1 MQPCRERDKG
11 FEIEDAN
18 LLILKW
24 GMKTGFYFH
33 KDYEESIG
41 FIFDEN
47 ATCSSHV
54 SNICRAAFHSL
65 YRIGKIRHLLN
76 RASTERLIHAFIT
89 SRLDFCNS
97 LLHHLP
103 QNLTHKLHRIQN
115 AAARL
120 ITRSKKHDHI
130 TPILIELHWLPVS
143 KRTDFKIL
151 ILTYEILHDLAPAY
165 LSELLAARDA
175 KRVTRSATTETR
187 LVEPHYSQ
195 KSYGARAF
203 SVCATRL
210 WNRHP

>member
-1 MQPCRERDKG
+1 MAWCIEHQSFAIFTPLMSGANGRGQKFSNDLRGCYIWRAYAQSDNFCNPAEKEIHG
-11 FEIEDAN
+11 FEVDDAN

-33 KDYEESIG
+33 KDDEESIG

-103 QNLTHKLHRIQN
+103 QNLTHKLQRIQN

-120 ITRSKKHDHI
+120 ITLSKKHDHI
-130 TPILIELHWLPVS
+130 TPILIELHWLPVP
-143 KRTDFKIL
+143 KRTEFKIL
-151 ILTYEILHDLAPAY
+151 I
-165 LSELLAARDA
+165 
-175 KRVTRSATTETR
+175 
-187 LVEPHYSQ
+187 
-195 KSYGARAF
+195 
-203 SVCATRL
+203 
-210 WNRHP
+210 